1 MRKIA
6 AIAAGIAIVGT
17 VGISGPAFAGTYDG
31 KCNDS
36 EMCAYNGANFSG
48 DIFDRVGSLKNYSGY
63 KFFHGGAPIDNQ
75 FSSVKNTANTYKLC
89 LYTKAN
95 YRGKSICVGSNK
107 SRKSLGAQYNNTASS
122 SRFIHTG

>member
-6 AIAAGIAIVGT
+6 AIAAGIAIIGT
-17 VGISGPAFAGTYDG
+17 LGISGPAFAGSYDG
-31 KCNDS
+31 DCDDS
-36 EMCAYNGANFSG
+36 EMCAYDGENFSG
-48 DIFDRVGSLKNYSGY
+48 KIFDRSGSLKSYGGY
-63 KFFHGGAPIDNQ
+63 KFYQGGGIENR

-95 YRGKSICVGSNK
+95 YRGKSICVGSDK

-122 SRFIHTG
+122 NRFIHTG